1 MAIPTIWIYVQ
12 RILSLALR
20 PAFSDQSFAV
30 CLKIV
35 TCKDQC
41 FQYQASIL
49 LWATISPLAKHCLN
63 NVSLARPVL
72 SICICSLG
80 PRPWGGALLY
90 STVSEL
96 LTIISSC
103 KSQIIAFVTHVHI
116 CFTLVWKLLV
126 IWMSSGVLDTPLQ
139 LLSCPSFHCPQGFC
153 IEVNDDTEMKLVT
166 QLHWLPTHACIKKI
180 W

>member
-1 MAIPTIWIYVQ
+1 MCREY
-12 RILSLALR
+12 SALR
-20 PAFSDQSFAV
+20 SAFSDQSFAV

-63 NVSLARPVL
+63 NISLARPVL

-80 PRPWGGALLY
+80 PRPCGGALLY

-103 KSQIIAFVTHVHI
+103 KSQIIIPPANKVCGGILF
-116 CFTLVWKLLV
+116 
-126 IWMSSGVLDTPLQ
+126 SR
-139 LLSCPSFHCPQGFC
+139 CPSVHPSVRPCVRPSVRNALFP
-153 IEVNDDTEMKLVT
+153 
-166 QLHWLPTHACIKKI
+166 
-180 W
+180 